1 MSHDHNL
8 SIMRQY
14 LIVILLILTGCV
26 HGFAQDNLRI
36 GIKMNGSY
44 RNNPNASETIL
55 IGDNKLK
62 RIGVTLYHSLSVSD
76 DPAFPE
82 EVEPLL
88 LVDVKSAIDREVVY
102 RSGKLYYGFY
112 ALPSIKKDGKNI
124 NRYIFYLNQFP
135 VKGKQVIMIYVEGTA
150 SPQQIKDKLLKQ

>member
-1 MSHDHNL
+1 MSHNHNHN
-8 SIMRQY
+8 IMRQF
-14 LIVILLILTGCV
+14 LIVLLLILGGCI
-26 HGFAQDNLRI
+26 HIFAQDNLRI
-36 GIKMNGSY
+36 GMKMNGSY
-44 RNNPNASETIL
+44 RDNPNASETIL

-76 DPAFPE
+76 DSTFPE

-88 LVDVKSAIDREVVY
+88 ATDVKSAIDREVVY

-112 ALPSIKKDGKNI
+112 VLPSIKKEKKNI

-135 VKGKQVIMIYVEGTA
+135 VKGKQVILIYVEGTA
-150 SPQQIKDKLLKQ
+150 SPQQIKDKLLNQ